1 MRAAILK
8 VRSYDALTKCN
19 SKDALKQCYYDVE
32 VSMTILSI
40 DYDLDYDVDYDVEVS
55 NTIFRT
61 HPVSTHENAF
71 QT

>member
-40 DYDLDYDVDYDVEVS
+40 DYDVDYDVEVS